1 VVEQQLTREMLY
13 IADEIFFTGT
23 AAEITPIRSVDRITV
38 GAGRRGPVTER
49 VQKDFFAVIRGEV
62 EDRHG
67 WLTPL
72 PVEAAV
78 RA

>member
-1 VVEQQLTREMLY
+1 M
-13 IADEIFFTGT
+13 TGT
-23 AAEITPIRSVDRITV
+23 AAEITPIRSVDRIQV
-38 GAGRRGPVTER
+38 GGGKRGPVTER
-49 VQKDFFAVIRGEV
+49 VQKDFFALIHGEA

-78 RA
+78 R